1 MIALLLLWLIAV
13 VTIPAV
19 ALLLFLAKRKGK
31 LRQFAIESV
40 LFIAAMICLGIL
52 GERPAYHSGRDTI
65 HAFGNGRFQIFADSD
80 AAYVFIDEA
89 TDSLTNKAIM
99 GVLKWAEAKDG
110 YCLITS
116 EGHFHFVDSKTGK
129 RTTYSKFNDIPS
141 PQREAFRRMRF
152 WGPYGQLWE
161 DSSHVHWKWFALV
174 GLLFVWGIR
183 IVMLI
188 VTSKRKDRCN
198 EN

>member
-13 VTIPAV
+13 VAIPAV

-40 LFIAAMICLGIL
+40 LFIAAMICLGFL

-89 TDSLTNKAIM
+89 ADSLTNKAIM

-141 PQREAFRRMRF
+141 PQRETFRRMRY

-161 DSSHVHWKWFALV
+161 DASHVHWKWFALV

>member
-1 MIALLLLWLIAV
+1 MIALLLLWSIAV
-13 VTIPAV
+13 VAIPAV
-19 ALLLFLAKRKGK
+19 ALLLLSKRKGK
-31 LRQFAIESV
+31 LRQFAIESA
-40 LFIAAMICLGIL
+40 LFIAAIIFLVFL

-65 HAFGNGRFQIFADSD
+65 HAFGNGRFQIFADGD

-89 TDSLTNKAIM
+89 TDSLANQALTR
-99 GVLKWAEAKDG
+99 VLKWAEDKDG

-141 PQREAFRRMRF
+141 PQRETFRRMRF

-161 DSSHVHWKWFALV
+161 DASHLHWKWFVLV
-174 GLLFVWGIR
+174 VLPFVWGFR

-188 VTSKRKDRCN
+188 VTSKRKDRYN